1 VKRGLDGWQ
10 PVEQSAMAVENR
22 RGGELA
28 RLEAARATWLQ
39 TYQEPREL
47 QCPQCQAL
55 LGTLFWITWA
65 EQPLMDAI
73 ADGALGGVPTQG
85 FYVLVSQREGP
96 LVPLAGR
103 RRYARGERP
112 EHPLP
117 PAWVGLPGDVTC
129 AACGALAQIP
139 HPRFPE
145 QARLD
150 ALRTSAGRRRWR
162 HG

>member
-1 VKRGLDGWQ
+1 
-10 PVEQSAMAVENR
+10 MAVENMQK
-22 RGGELA
+22 GELSK
-28 RLEAARATWLQ
+28 LEAARAAWLQ
-39 TYQEPREL
+39 AYQEPRDL
-47 QCPQCQAL
+47 RCPHCQAL

-85 FYVLVSQREGP
+85 FYVLVSQQEGL
-96 LVPLAGR
+96 LVPLTGR
-103 RRYARGERP
+103 RRYARGARP
-112 EHPLP
+112 AQPVA
-117 PAWVGLPGDVTC
+117 PAWVGLPGEVTC
-129 AACGALAQIP
+129 AACGALAGIP

-150 ALRTSAGRRRWR
+150 ALRTGAGRRRWR